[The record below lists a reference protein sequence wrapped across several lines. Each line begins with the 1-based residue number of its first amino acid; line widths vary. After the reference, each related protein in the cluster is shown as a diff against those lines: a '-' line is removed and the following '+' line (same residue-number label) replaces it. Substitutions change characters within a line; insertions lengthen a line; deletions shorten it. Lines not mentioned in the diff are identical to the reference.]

1 MERKLI
7 IRNFGAITSAEIIL
21 KDFNIFI
28 GEQGAG
34 KLTVTTHSPYLLSTL
49 NNMIE
54 ADNVSKL
61 HPEKETEITTLV
73 PKKSWGDFNRITAY
87 KIENGNVISILD
99 KEFNIV
105 VADQIDATSDEQGW
119 IFSALLD
126 LE

>member
-21 KDFNIFI
+21 KDFNICI

-61 HPEKETEITTLV
+61 HPENV
-73 PKKSWGDFNRITAY
+73 HKK
-87 KIENGNVISILD
+87 
-99 KEFNIV
+99 
-105 VADQIDATSDEQGW
+105 
-119 IFSALLD
+119 
-126 LE
+126 

>member
-28 GEQGAG
+28 GEQGVG

-49 NNMIE
+49 NNLNNMIE

-61 HPEKETEITTLV
+61 HPE
-73 PKKSWGDFNRITAY
+73 
-87 KIENGNVISILD
+87 NVHE
-99 KEFNIV
+99 K
-105 VADQIDATSDEQGW
+105 
-119 IFSALLD
+119 
-126 LE
+126 

>member
-7 IRNFGAITSAEIIL
+7 IRNFGTITSAEIIL

-28 GEQGAG
+28 GEQGVG

-61 HPEKETEITTLV
+61 HPE
-73 PKKSWGDFNRITAY
+73 
-87 KIENGNVISILD
+87 NVHE
-99 KEFNIV
+99 K
-105 VADQIDATSDEQGW
+105 
-119 IFSALLD
+119 
-126 LE
+126 

>member
-28 GEQGAG
+28 GEQGVG

-61 HPEKETEITTLV
+61 HPENV
-73 PKKSWGDFNRITAY
+73 HKK
-87 KIENGNVISILD
+87 
-99 KEFNIV
+99 
-105 VADQIDATSDEQGW
+105 
-119 IFSALLD
+119 
-126 LE
+126 

>member
-28 GEQGAG
+28 GEQGVG

-61 HPEKETEITTLV
+61 HPE
-73 PKKSWGDFNRITAY
+73 
-87 KIENGNVISILD
+87 NVHE
-99 KEFNIV
+99 K
-105 VADQIDATSDEQGW
+105 
-119 IFSALLD
+119 
-126 LE
+126 

>member
-28 GEQGAG
+28 GEQGVG

-61 HPEKETEITTLV
+61 HPENVHEI
-73 PKKSWGDFNRITAY
+73 
-87 KIENGNVISILD
+87 
-99 KEFNIV
+99 
-105 VADQIDATSDEQGW
+105 
-119 IFSALLD
+119 
-126 LE
+126 

>member
-28 GEQGAG
+28 GEQGVG
-34 KLTVTTHSPYLLSTL
+34 KLTTHSPYLLSTL

-61 HPEKETEITTLV
+61 HPE
-73 PKKSWGDFNRITAY
+73 
-87 KIENGNVISILD
+87 NVHE
-99 KEFNIV
+99 K
-105 VADQIDATSDEQGW
+105 
-119 IFSALLD
+119 
-126 LE
+126 

>member
-28 GEQGAG
+28 GEQGVG

-61 HPEKETEITTLV
+61 HQENVHEK
-73 PKKSWGDFNRITAY
+73 
-87 KIENGNVISILD
+87 
-99 KEFNIV
+99 
-105 VADQIDATSDEQGW
+105 
-119 IFSALLD
+119 
-126 LE
+126 